1 MSKFADDIQARLA
14 IIAEM
19 IRTAKMADKRKL
31 QRERSDLE
39 EKLRKVSA

>member
-1 MSKFADDIQARLA
+1 MSNFTDHIQARLA
-14 IIAEM
+14 IIARM
-19 IRTAKMADKRKL
+19 IPNAKVTERRAL